1 MSNNENITSLAGL
14 ESVGP
19 NTISNLVIYNNPLL
33 SQCDVKS
40 VCKYLLEVNGTASIS
55 DNETGCNNRSEVE
68 TSCGGASVDESS
80 LNEGYLI
87 YPVPATTQITL
98 KASVIPHANTYLSI
112 HNIIGQE
119 VFHQL
124 ITGEETHID
133 ISAFNKGIYIFR
145 ILEEKDVIVFKMIK
159 E

>member
-40 VCKYLLEVNGTASIS
+40 VCKYLLDVNGTASIS
-55 DNETGCNNRSEVE
+55 DNESGCNNRSEVE
-68 TSCGGASVDESS
+68 TSCGGASVDESGFE
-80 LNEGYLI
+80 EGYLI
-87 YPVPATTQITL
+87 YPVPAINQITL
-98 KASVIPHANTYLSI
+98 KSDVIPVANTYLTI

-119 VFHQL
+119 VLHQM
-124 ITGEETHID
+124 INGDETHID
-133 ISAFNKGIYIFR
+133 ISAFNKGIYTFR
-145 ILEEKDVIVFKMIK
+145 IHEENDVIVLKLIK